1 MGNVWPATV
10 IVDGRGR
17 EDKGTVEVPITR
29 PLVPKDT
36 RVPAIVMSG
45 VFGVRVVPAIRT
57 LPSGR
62 TVTGWPAAAMI
73 DDAAEE
79 GTGIVEVPTTR
90 ALIARDIGVPAIVMA
105 GAFGVRVVPAIRT
118 LTFGRGFTGCPAAVR
133 GSAATKEDV
142 INVDVPTTRPLL
154 PTETGVPAIV
164 TAGAFGARVV
174 PAIRTLPFGRTV
186 TGYPAA
192 VMTSVVAE
200 AGRTCTTIALAAI
213 VDPTTITEPGL
224 MALIDIPCPPETELA
239 YEGRV
244 GCGGSL
250 AGSWLGGE

>member
-57 LPSGR
+57 LP
-62 TVTGWPAAAMI
+62 
-73 DDAAEE
+73 
-79 GTGIVEVPTTR
+79 
-90 ALIARDIGVPAIVMA
+90 
-105 GAFGVRVVPAIRT
+105 
-118 LTFGRGFTGCPAAVR
+118 FGRGFTGCPAAVR

-239 YEGRV
+239 YEGRA